1 MMQEHEHEEL
11 VSYLGKQVP
20 RRGFRAFIYATDG
33 RQKIAES
40 YDEFDLYTHSDEWF
54 ATKEEAMAPKKIA
67 MEEPKETV
75 KPRKKTEG

>member
-1 MMQEHEHEEL
+1 MHVQETEEL
-11 VSYLGKQVP
+11 VSYLGKSVL

-40 YDEFDLYTHSDEWF
+40 YDEFDIFVHSDEWF
-54 ATKEEAMAPKKIA
+54 ATKEEAEAPK
-67 MEEPKETV
+67 